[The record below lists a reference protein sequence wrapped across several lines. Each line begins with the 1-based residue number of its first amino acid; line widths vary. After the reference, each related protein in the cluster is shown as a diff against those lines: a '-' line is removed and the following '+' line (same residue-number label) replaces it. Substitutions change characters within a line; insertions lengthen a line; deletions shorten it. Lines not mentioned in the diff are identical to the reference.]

1 MSVERGLSVNYFRKN
16 LMIFML
22 LIVSIIQLYPNDRFS
37 HLTINSG
44 LSQSSGKAI
53 VQDEYGYMWF
63 GTADGLN
70 RYDGYRIVK
79 YYNSP
84 NSKFSLPSNDI
95 SFLYSNPF
103 DSVLWVGTQDKGP
116 ALYLRERNNFITF
129 TSRLEESG
137 YSVFGHITGI
147 VALSRDTVLLA
158 TNNRGLY
165 LYSAM
170 DSVFSRLELSASP
183 GLNNIRTM
191 LKDSRGRVWIGTG
204 SGLYSFN
211 RSTLKSGSIP
221 DIIDN
226 GILAGRNIT
235 SLAEDSRGYLYIG
248 TQAFGVIRY
257 HPLTGEASSIIYNDN
272 APGLDGKNITAV
284 LVDSKNNLYAST
296 SDGLYKFTV
305 ATESISVYSDDPNNP
320 ESLNDDN
327 ISILYEDRSGILWIG
342 TFLGGINMLDP
353 SGNRFPKYNNFLFSL
368 DKDQSTNNV
377 MSIIKDHNNSVWVS
391 TLNGLF
397 ELTENY
403 FNNEQSDNYIRKRIE
418 TIGSGLHYNRDEGLF
433 YTYRGDLW
441 RLKNNGRTELLGN
454 FVRQQT
460 GLNITGFSSA
470 LTDSDGIIWFAAN
483 NELLRFD
490 PGAMV
495 FKRVQYADQNGERIP
510 LYILSM
516 AETYDGSIYLGTYSG
531 ELYRFDR
538 YLGTFTKLMESGI
551 YMDIIGYSKIFSL
564 AESNPGELWI
574 GTNCGLYCYKYES
587 GELKRYL
594 IEDGLSN
601 NLVYGILVD
610 SEGKIWCST
619 NFGVSVYVPSS
630 GEFMNYTHND
640 GLQSNE
646 FNQNAFYKDDDG
658 MFYLGGI
665 DGMNIFD
672 PLTIEK
678 NTFVPPV
685 YIESMEIQYQEV
697 TSEDFPGIFSTLFG
711 NEKKSISL
719 RHRQSTFSFEYS
731 ALNFSQ
737 PERNTY
743 EYMLRG
749 YDDTWIDAGN
759 RRIASYTHVKPGH
772 YTFLVRAYTGD
783 GIECSEA
790 ASQAIEIIP
799 PYWQKKWF
807 ISIIILMGSASVYLI
822 FYLRIRNVRMQ
833 NELLEK
839 RVSEKTEAISLQ
851 SEKISAQ
858 NQELKKIN
866 QEMLEKNR
874 QLNVQHEKITEQRD
888 DLMRLTDE
896 LQEAHQSR
904 LRFFT
909 TISHEFKTPLTL
921 IINPLRTLMDNLGEM
936 GRDNVI
942 KQLKTIYGNA
952 SKLLVLINQL
962 LDFRKGEVKGWD
974 LEISEFDFV
983 SFVSDT
989 VSNFS
994 DFASRRRIELSVES
1008 SNSSIM
1014 VWADRQKIEKVI
1026 VNLVSNACKYTPEKG
1041 SIEVKVRTLTLDTGD
1056 RGAEF
1061 SVEDTGPG
1069 IAPGIREHVFE
1080 RFGTTIKRKGS
1091 EFGGSGLGLSIA
1103 KRFIELHE
1111 GHIDFESGEKGTRF
1125 FFQLSLD
1132 KLRGEENNHELK
1144 GDIVPMDAE
1153 YLLSSL
1159 ETYIPLNVNNV
1170 ETGEDIRRNK
1180 LLLIEDDDNLASY
1193 LEDVLSLT
1201 YRIIRTDNAAGGLQL
1216 ALSVRPDVI
1225 VSDVM
1230 LPDFD
1235 GFELCRKLKDDFH
1248 TAHIP
1253 VVLLTA
1259 LSGRENE
1266 LKGLT
1271 SGADEFISKP
1281 FDLEHLLLKL
1291 KNLIEMRP
1299 RIISSINRETTYL
1312 SDRKFTDGED
1322 KSFFEKIV
1330 GIVEANISDSNF
1342 NVDELC
1348 AGLDISHPQ
1357 VYRRVKAIT
1366 GLSISEFIRN
1376 IRLKK
1381 AAKLLLTGDFKI
1393 NEVAYQVGFSDANY
1407 FTKCFTK
1414 LYGQTPRSYL
1424 RNTSI

>member
-1 MSVERGLSVNYFRKN
+1 M
-16 LMIFML
+16 
-22 LIVSIIQLYPNDRFS
+22 YPNDRFT
-37 HLTINSG
+37 HLTINNG

-70 RYDGYRIVK
+70 RYDGYSIVK

-95 SFLYSNPF
+95 SYLYSNPY

-129 TSRLEESG
+129 SATLERAG
-137 YSVFGHITGI
+137 YSEFGHITGI
-147 VALSRDTVLLA
+147 VALNRDTVLIS

-165 LYSAM
+165 LYSAA
-170 DSVFSRLELSASP
+170 DSLFSRFDLGTSP
-183 GLNNIRTM
+183 GINNIKAM
-191 LKDSRGRVWIGTG
+191 LKDSRSRIWIGTG
-204 SGLYSFN
+204 SGLFTFN
-211 RSTLKSGSIP
+211 QSSLQTGSKP
-221 DIIDN
+221 DLIDS
-226 GILAGRNIT
+226 GILGSRNIT
-235 SLAEDSRGYLYIG
+235 ALAEDSRGYLYIG
-248 TQAFGVIRY
+248 THTYGVIRF
-257 HPLTGEASSIIYNDN
+257 HPSTGEATRLIFNEN
-272 APGLDGKNITAV
+272 APGLAGKNITAV
-284 LVDSKNNLYAST
+284 LVDKMNNLYAST
-296 SDGLYKFTV
+296 SEGLYKYIA
-305 ATESISVYSDDPNNP
+305 ATENISLYSDDPNNQ

-327 ISILYEDRSGILWIG
+327 ISVLYEDRSGILWIG
-342 TFLGGINMLDP
+342 TFLGGINILDP
-353 SGNRFPKYNNFLFSL
+353 SRNRFSKYNDFLFSVQ
-368 DKDQSTNNV
+368 KDQSTNNV
-377 MSIIKDHNNSVWVS
+377 MSIVKDKNNSVWVS
-391 TLNGLF
+391 TLNGLY
-397 ELTENY
+397 ELTEDY
-403 FNNEQSDNYIRKRIE
+403 FNREQSDLYIRKRFDKIQA
-418 TIGSGLHYNRDEGLF
+418 GLHYNREAGLF
-433 YTYRGDLW
+433 YTYQGDLY
-441 RLKNNGRTELLGN
+441 RIRNNESTQLLEN
-454 FVRQQT
+454 IVRQQT
-460 GLNITGFSSA
+460 GLDFPGFSSA

-490 PGAMV
+490 PDAMM
-495 FKRVQYADQNGERIP
+495 FRRVQYTDQNGELIP

-516 AETYDGSIYLGTYSG
+516 VETYDGSIYLGTYSG

-538 YLGTFTKLMESGI
+538 HLGTFTGLIESGV
-551 YMDIIGYSKIFSL
+551 YTDIIGYSKIFSL
-564 AESNPGELWI
+564 AESKPGVLWI
-574 GTNCGLYCYKYES
+574 GTNCGLYCYKYET
-587 GELKRYL
+587 GELSRYL

-610 SEGKIWCST
+610 PVGKIWCST
-619 NFGVSVYVPSS
+619 NFGVSVYDPSA

-646 FNQNAFYKDDDG
+646 FNQNSFYMDNDG
-658 MFYLGGI
+658 MFYMGGI

-672 PLTIEK
+672 PLSIEK
-678 NTFVPPV
+678 NTYLPPV
-685 YIESMEIQYQEV
+685 YIESMEIQYQDV
-697 TSEDFPGIFSTLFG
+697 TPDDYPEIFSALYG
-711 NEKKSISL
+711 NGKKSISL

-743 EYMLRG
+743 EYMLEG
-749 YDDTWIDAGN
+749 YDDAWIDAGN
-759 RRIASYTHVKPGH
+759 RRIASYTHVKPGA
-772 YTFLVRAYTGD
+772 YTFMLRAYNSD
-783 GIECSEA
+783 GIMCSET
-790 ASQAIEIIP
+790 ASLAIEIIP
-799 PYWQKKWF
+799 PYWQRKWF
-807 ISIIILMGSASVYLI
+807 ISVFILMVSASVYLV
-822 FYLRIRNVRMQ
+822 FYLRIRSVRKQ
-833 NELLEK
+833 NELLER
-839 RVSEKTEAISLQ
+839 RVNEKTEAISLQ
-851 SEKISAQ
+851 SEKISLQ

-866 QEMLEKNR
+866 QVILEKNR
-874 QLNVQHEKITEQRD
+874 QLNDQHIKITEQRD

-896 LQEAHQSR
+896 LQEANQSR

-909 TISHEFKTPLTL
+909 TISHEFRTPLTL
-921 IINPLRTLMDNLGEM
+921 IINPLKGLMDNLGDM
-936 GRDNVI
+936 GRDTVTR
-942 KQLKTIYGNA
+942 QLRTIYGNA

-983 SFVSDT
+983 SFVSET
-989 VSNFS
+989 VGMFS
-994 DFASRRRIELSVES
+994 DFASQRGIDLRLES
-1008 SNSSIM
+1008 SHPSILLR
-1014 VWADRQKIEKVI
+1014 ADQLKIEKV
-1026 VNLVSNACKYTPEKG
+1026 VLNLISNALKHTPEKG
-1041 SIEVKVRTLTLDTGD
+1041 SIEVKVRTLKLESGD

-1061 SVEDTGPG
+1061 SIEDSGPG
-1069 IAPGIREHVFE
+1069 IAPGIRKHIFE
-1080 RFGTTIKRKGS
+1080 RFGTSAKVKGS
-1091 EFGGSGLGLSIA
+1091 EFSGSGLGLSIA

-1111 GHIDFESGEKGTRF
+1111 GNIDFETGEKGTRF

-1132 KLRGEENNHELK
+1132 KLRVEEKASGLK
-1144 GDIVPMDAE
+1144 GDIFPIDAE
-1153 YLLSSL
+1153 SLLSSL
-1159 ETYIPLNVNNV
+1159 EAYIPLNVNNV

-1180 LLLIEDDDNLASY
+1180 LLLIEDDETLASY

-1201 YRIIRTDNAAGGLQL
+1201 YRIIRTDNAAGGMQM

-1266 LKGLT
+1266 LKGLK
-1271 SGADEFISKP
+1271 SGADEFITKP
-1281 FDLEHLLLKL
+1281 FDLEQLLLRL

-1299 RIISSINRETTYL
+1299 RIISSVNRDTTYL
-1312 SDRKFTDGED
+1312 TDRKFTDSED
-1322 KSFFEKIV
+1322 KTFFEKVV
-1330 GIVEANISDSNF
+1330 GIVEDNISDSNF

-1414 LYGQTPRSYL
+1414 LYGQTPRSFL